1 MDFSEAILKDDKPA
15 GLITRLNKD
24 GEPAVKGTNDL
35 RDLSSKIA
43 DVVNW
48 APTEDGLSFV
58 TNSCT
63 GKKFGVDTS
72 QIKKF
77 LPT

>member
-15 GLITRLNKD
+15 GLITRLNGN

-35 RDLSSKIA
+35 RDLSAKIA

-48 APTEDGLSFV
+48 APTEDGLAFV
-58 TNSCT
+58 KNTCT
-63 GKKFGVDTS
+63 GKKFGVDTTK
-72 QIKKF
+72 I
-77 LPT
+77 